1 MRMTGILMDV
11 KRMAV
16 HDGPGLRTTLF
27 LKGCPLTCIWC
38 HNPEG
43 QLFRP
48 ELAFFENKC
57 TGCGSCRAACPNGA
71 HSRSQCTACGQCAA
85 VCTSGARKLYGKEIS
100 LDEALRIALEDRIF
114 YGSTGGVTLSGGE
127 PLMQID
133 FAEALLREL
142 SAQGVHTAVD
152 TCGHAPWS
160 AFERTLPHC
169 RLYLFDV
176 KHMNSEKH
184 RQATGQGN
192 ELILN
197 NLRLL
202 ADSGARIQIRIPLI
216 PDFNDDDE
224 NILRTGEYLREI
236 RPEKIKLLPYHD
248 MAHVKYRAIG
258 KKDTLPVRPDDM
270 IERLHHSL
278 ELMKRMS
285 LPVYSDQ

>member
-1 MRMTGILMDV
+1 MHMKGLLMDV

-27 LKGCPLTCIWC
+27 LKGCPLSCIWC

-43 QLFRP
+43 QSFRS
-48 ELAFFENKC
+48 EAAFFADKC
-57 TGCGSCRAACPNGA
+57 IGCGRCKEACPQ
-71 HSRSQCTACGQCAA
+71 HMESRDKCTACGQCAA
-85 VCTSGARKLYGKEIS
+85 ACPVGARKLYGREVS
-100 LDEALRIALEDRIF
+100 VEEALKIALEDRIF

-142 SAQGVHTAVD
+142 SAQDIHTAID

-160 AFERTLPHC
+160 AYERTLPYC
-169 RLYLFDV
+169 SLYLFDV
-176 KHMNSEKH
+176 KHVDSDKH
-184 RQATGQGN
+184 RQATGEGN
-192 ELILN
+192 ELILD
-197 NLRLL
+197 NLRRL
-202 ADSGARIQIRIPLI
+202 SGCGAHIQIRIPLI

-224 NILRTGEYLREI
+224 NIRRTGEFLRDI

-270 IERLHHSL
+270 MERLHHSL
-278 ELMKRMS
+278 GVMKEMN

>member
-1 MRMTGILMDV
+1 MTGILMDV

-27 LKGCPLTCIWC
+27 LKGCPLSCIWC

-43 QLFRP
+43 QSFRP

-57 TGCGSCRAACPNGA
+57 TGCGRCQSACPSGA
-71 HSRSQCTACGQCAA
+71 PGREHCTACGQCAS
-85 VCTSGARKLYGKEIS
+85 VCTSGARKLYGREVS
-100 LDEALRIALEDRIF
+100 LNEALRIALEDRIF

-127 PLMQID
+127 PLMQAD
-133 FAEALLREL
+133 FAEELLREF
-142 SAQGVHTAVD
+142 SAQGVHTAID
-152 TCGHAPWS
+152 TCGHAPWN
-160 AFERTLPHC
+160 AFERTLPFC

-176 KHMNSEKH
+176 KHMDSEKH

-192 ELILN
+192 ELILD
-197 NLRLL
+197 NLRRL
-202 ADSGARIQIRIPLI
+202 AASGARIQIRIPLI

-224 NILRTGEYLREI
+224 NIRRTGEFLGEI

-258 KKDTLPVRPDDM
+258 MKDTLPPRPEDM
-270 IERLHHSL
+270 IQRLHHSL
-278 ELMKRMS
+278 GILKGMN

>member
-43 QLFRP
+43 QSFRP

-57 TGCGSCRAACPNGA
+57 TGCGRCRSICPSDA
-71 HSRSQCTACGQCAA
+71 YSRQQCTACGQCTS
-85 VCTSGARKLYGKEIS
+85 VCASGARKLYGREVS

-127 PLMQID
+127 PLMQAD

-142 SAQGVHTAVD
+142 SVQGVHTAVD
-152 TCGHAPWS
+152 TCGHVPWS
-160 AFERTLPHC
+160 AFERILPHC
-169 RLYLFDV
+169 QLYLFDI
-176 KHMNSEKH
+176 KHMDGEKH

-192 ELILN
+192 GLILD
-197 NLRLL
+197 NLRRL
-202 ADSGARIQIRIPLI
+202 AASDARIQIRIPLI

-224 NILRTGEYLREI
+224 NIRCTGEFLKEI

-248 MAHVKYRAIG
+248 MAHSKYRAIR
-258 KKDTLPVRPDDM
+258 KKDTLPLRPDDM
-270 IERLHHSL
+270 LERLHHSV
-278 ELMKRMS
+278 EIMKKMN